1 MIEMKIELRE
11 PEEMRVAAK
20 FLAEMA
26 EASEAARLRRMADYG
41 NHIAGAALQAQ
52 EQVQAA
58 TNPVQPKPKPAPKTP
73 PKPAAKVEPVPELE
87 PEAAPEVAPKPR
99 FKIEKNQT
107 DLGDKFRSI
116 EMTIL
121 MPKLEEPIEEKAT
134 STLTVEDLRA
144 KAALLSKA
152 GHSEA
157 IKKILA
163 SYGVINMSAIPM
175 EKHQEFNDRLEG
187 LNG

>member
-20 FLAEMA
+20 FLAELA
-26 EASEAARLRRMADYG
+26 EASETARARRMADYG
-41 NHIAGAALQAQ
+41 HLAGAALQGQ

-144 KAALLSKA
+144 KAAVFK
-152 GHSEA
+152 GWPH
-157 IKKILA
+157 
-163 SYGVINMSAIPM
+163 
-175 EKHQEFNDRLEG
+175 
-187 LNG
+187 